1 MLELL
6 RSHPRGRL
14 LVQADSTYL
23 INLFTEWLPQWRTR
37 NMRTGSGKPAKNQDL
52 IEEIDRLLTGRDI
65 EWQWVRGH
73 SGHALNEAADRLAGH
88 GATTAFRLDLT
99 TVLELLRSHPRG
111 RLLIQADST
120 HLIEVF
126 TEWLP
131 KWRKRNM
138 RKADGKPVE
147 NRDLIEEIDRLLTG
161 RDVEWQEV
169 KGQSEPLLK
178 LRNPASET

>member
-14 LVQADSTYL
+14 LIQADSTYM
-23 INLFTEWLPQWRTR
+23 IDVFTERLPQWRKR
-37 NMRTGSGKPAKNQDL
+37 NMRIASGEPAKNQDL

-73 SGHALNEAADRLAGH
+73 SGHALNERADQLAGH
-88 GATTAFRLDLT
+88 GSTTAFRTDLT
-99 TVLELLRSHPRG
+99 AVLELLRSHPSG
-111 RLLIQADST
+111 RLLIQSDST
-120 HLIEVF
+120 HLIKVF

-131 KWRKRNM
+131 IWRKRNM
-138 RKADGKPVE
+138 RKASGKRVE

-161 RDVEWQEV
+161 RDVEWQWV
-169 KGQSEPLLK
+169 RGQSGPLPK
-178 LRNPASET
+178 LGHPASEA

>member
-14 LVQADSTYL
+14 LIQADSTYV
-23 INLFTEWLPQWRTR
+23 INLFTEWLPKWRKR
-37 NMRTGSGKPAKNQDL
+37 NMRTASGKPAKNQDL
-52 IEEIDRLLTGRDI
+52 LEEIDRLLTGRDI

-88 GATTAFRLDLT
+88 GATTAFRTDLT
-99 TVLELLRSHPRG
+99 AVLELLRSHPSG
-111 RLLIQADST
+111 RLLIQSDST

-131 KWRKRNM
+131 IWRKRNM
-138 RKADGKPVE
+138 RKASGKRVE

-161 RDVEWQEV
+161 RDVEWQWV
-169 KGQSEPLLK
+169 RGQSGPLLK
-178 LRNPASET
+178 LRHPSAET